1 MNVSAYFSARA
12 SVAKKVQSFYAIH
25 SFSNLC
31 REHKGEFSDEDIL
44 KQGASIEDR
53 SI

>member
-1 MNVSAYFSARA
+1 MNVSAF
-12 SVAKKVQSFYAIH
+12 AKKVQSFYAIH

-31 REHKGEFSDEDIL
+31 REHKGEFSDDDLL
-44 KQGASIEDR
+44 KQGASFEDR